1 MSTRGA
7 TMDRYLLEPRRFLP
21 PMEISASEI
30 KELYDLIEEAA
41 RLAPAEHLLSFDDG
55 NA

>member
-1 MSTRGA
+1 
-7 TMDRYLLEPRRFLP
+7 MDRYPFEPRQFLP
-21 PMEISASEI
+21 PMEIDASEI
-30 KELYDLIEEAA
+30 KELCNQIDEAA